1 MKVWLTSTY
10 QGSWNGRYVHTQ
22 RCIIKHKNKKK
33 SCYNLFLTNEVD
45 WWITINKR
53 CSHYTKCLHSDIWQ
67 NCMMYVIIQCCQLNN
82 KVLTQKGVTI
92 NWQSHWRAAIVH
104 SPWTQ
109 DLLKILL
116 GVSVTL
122 FFEFLFIFSFVFF
135 FIFYAPSQSLLK
147 YTSFV
152 YFFLPM
158 FFSWIDTELTVLS
171 SFLRGLIFFYQLSIP
186 KVLYNADWNI
196 YISNTKNPH

>member
-1 MKVWLTSTY
+1 
-10 QGSWNGRYVHTQ
+10 
-22 RCIIKHKNKKK
+22 
-33 SCYNLFLTNEVD
+33 
-45 WWITINKR
+45 
-53 CSHYTKCLHSDIWQ
+53 
-67 NCMMYVIIQCCQLNN
+67 MYVIIQCCQLNN

-92 NWQSHWRAAIVH
+92 NKPTVALEGSNC
-104 SPWTQ
+104 PQ

>member
-1 MKVWLTSTY
+1 
-10 QGSWNGRYVHTQ
+10 
-22 RCIIKHKNKKK
+22 
-33 SCYNLFLTNEVD
+33 
-45 WWITINKR
+45 
-53 CSHYTKCLHSDIWQ
+53 
-67 NCMMYVIIQCCQLNN
+67 MYVIIQCCQLNN

-92 NWQSHWRAAIVH
+92 NRQSHWRAAIVH